1 MRAEEALMTGHEM
14 KAVNTYRLGEFHPF
28 TGGGHEYL
36 YLVPSGA
43 IFALDEMTSAIIK
56 RLGEGER
63 GKDELLADLTAQDYT
78 APDIEE
84 AIEELYQSHAIAT
97 GNGFNDS
104 AEKLPMPFPLQ
115 TLVLNV
121 TNQCNLSCKYCYE
134 FGEDRVA
141 TPEGKPK
148 FMSEETAR
156 AAVDY
161 LLDQSPGR
169 RAVHLTFFGGETL
182 MNFKVV
188 RSSIEYARERAHEVG
203 KYVDFS
209 LTTNAT
215 LLTPE
220 VIAYLAENQVGVTI
234 SIDGPK
240 EMNDSLRVFSNGQGS
255 YEVIAPKVKELLAH
269 HKSRPVG
276 ARVTLTSQV
285 VDVKSIYRHLKDE
298 MGFYE
303 VGFAPVTTSPVR
315 LYAIGTNG
323 LNDILTQFTEL
334 AYEYLECALRNEHHG
349 FSNVSDTLQELHA
362 GISKSHPCGASLGLL
377 GVGPSGDIA
386 PCHRFVDSDTHKL
399 GHISTGVDRDK
410 QADFLDRGHISSKP
424 ECHTCWAR
432 PVCSGGCYHEA
443 YVRYGDTGHANL
455 HYCDW
460 IRGWTHVCLQN
471 LRRDRRAQSE
481 ISGTL

>member
-1 MRAEEALMTGHEM
+1 MS
-14 KAVNTYRLGEFHPF
+14 TYRIGEFHPF
-28 TGGGHEYL
+28 HGGGQEYL

-43 IFALDEMTSAIIK
+43 IFALNEVASAVIK
-56 RLGEGER
+56 QLGEGER
-63 GKDELLADLTAQDYT
+63 TKDEMLAGLTAQGYT
-78 APDIEE
+78 VSDVEE
-84 AIEELYQSHAIAT
+84 TVEELYQAHAIAT
-97 GNGFNDS
+97 GNGFDETVQK
-104 AEKLPMPFPLQ
+104 APMPFPLQ

-188 RSSIEYARERAHEVG
+188 RSTIEYARDRAHAAG
-203 KYVDFS
+203 KYIDFS

-215 LLTPE
+215 LLTPQ
-220 VIAYLAENQVGVTI
+220 VIEYLAANQVGVTI

-240 EMNDSLRVFSNGQGS
+240 EMNDKLRVFSNGQGS
-255 YEVIAPKVKELLAH
+255 YEVIAPKVKELLAK
-269 HKSRPVG
+269 HKSRPIA

-285 VDVKSIYRHLKDE
+285 VDVKRIYRHLKE
-298 MGFYE
+298 ELGFHE

-323 LNDILTQFTEL
+323 LDDILTQFTEL
-334 AYEYLECALRNEHHG
+334 ADEYLEFALRDEHHG
-349 FSNVSDTLQELHA
+349 FSNVSDTLGELHA
-362 GISKSHPCGASLGLL
+362 GISKAHPCGASLGLL

-399 GHISTGVDRDK
+399 GHISTGVDRER
-410 QADFLDRGHISSKP
+410 QADFLDRGHISRKP

-460 IRGWTHVCLQN
+460 IRGWTDVCLRVYGELAARN
-471 LRRDRRAQSE
+471 PRFLDHFDERKA
-481 ISGTL
+481 I

>member
-1 MRAEEALMTGHEM
+1 MNEAT
-14 KAVNTYRLGEFHPF
+14 TYRLGEFHPF
-28 TGGGHEYL
+28 SGGGQDYL

-43 IFALDEMTSAIIK
+43 IFALDDLSSAVIN
-56 RLGEGER
+56 RLRAGACEQT
-63 GKDELLADLTAQDYT
+63 ELVAGLTAQGFAAADT
-78 APDIEE
+78 AE
-84 AIEELYQSHAIAT
+84 AIEELYHSHAIA
-97 GNGFNDS
+97 NGAGFATE
-104 AEKLPMPFPLQ
+104 AEKPPMPFPLQ

-148 FMSEETAR
+148 FMTEETAR
-156 AAVDY
+156 AAVDF
-161 LLDQSPGR
+161 LLANSPGR

-188 RSSIEYARERAHEVG
+188 RAAIEYARAQAHAAG

-215 LLTPE
+215 LLTPP
-220 VIAYLAENQVGVTI
+220 VIEYLAEQHVGITI

-255 YEVIAPKVKELLAH
+255 YEVIAPKVKELLAKH
-269 HKSRPVG
+269 HTRPIG

-285 VDVKSIYRHLKDE
+285 VDVKRIYHHLKDE
-298 MGFYE
+298 LGFYE

-315 LYAIGTNG
+315 LYAINSNG
-323 LNDILTQFTEL
+323 LNTVLEQFTEL
-334 AYEYLECALRNEHHG
+334 ANEYLEYALRDEHHG
-349 FSNVSDTLQELHA
+349 FSNVGDTIRELHA
-362 GISKSHPCGASLGLL
+362 GVSKSHPCGAGLGML
-377 GVGPSGDIA
+377 GVAPSGDLA

-399 GHISTGVDRDK
+399 GHLSTGIDRAV
-410 QADFLDRGHISSKP
+410 QAEFLTRGGIEGKL

-460 IRGWTHVCLQN
+460 IRGWTDVCL
-471 LRRDRRAQSE
+471 RVYGE
-481 ISGTL
+481 IAARNPKFLERLNQ

>member
-1 MRAEEALMTGHEM
+1 MNM
-14 KAVNTYRLGEFHPF
+14 YRLGEFHPF
-28 TGGGHEYL
+28 SGAGREYL

-43 IFALDEMTSAIIK
+43 IFALDELSSAIVN
-56 RLGEGER
+56 RLRESDCAQ
-63 GKDELLADLTAQDYT
+63 DELVAAGTAKGF
-78 APDIEE
+78 PEPEVSE
-84 AIEELYQSHAIAT
+84 AIEELYQSHAIAN
-97 GNGFNDS
+97 GNGFA
-104 AEKLPMPFPLQ
+104 AEVEKPPMPFPLQ
-115 TLVLNV
+115 TVVLNV

-156 AAVDY
+156 AAVDF
-161 LLDQSPGR
+161 LLANSQGR
-169 RAVHLTFFGGETL
+169 RAIHLTFFGGETL

-188 RSSIEYARERAHEVG
+188 RSTVEYAREQAHAAG
-203 KYVDFS
+203 KYIDFS

-215 LLTPE
+215 LLTPP
-220 VIAYLAENQVGVTI
+220 VIEFLTENHVGVTI

-240 EMNDSLRVFSNGQGS
+240 EMNDQLRVFSNGQGS
-255 YEVIAPKVKELLAH
+255 YEVIAPKVKELLARH
-269 HKSRPVG
+269 NTRPIG

-285 VDVKSIYRHLKDE
+285 VDVKRIYRHLKDE
-298 MGFYE
+298 IGFYE

-315 LYAIGTNG
+315 LYAIGSAG
-323 LNDILTQFTEL
+323 LNGVLEQFTEL
-334 AYEYLECALRNEHHG
+334 AYEYLECALRDEHHG

-362 GISKSHPCGASLGLL
+362 GVSKSHPCGAGLGLV
-377 GVGPSGDIA
+377 GVAPSGDIA

-399 GHISTGVDRDK
+399 GHLSTGVDRAV
-410 QADFLDRGHISSKP
+410 QADFLERGGIQRKP

-460 IRGWTHVCLQN
+460 IRGWTDVCL
-471 LRRDRRAQSE
+471 RIYGE
-481 ISGTL
+481 IAARNPKFLERFDERKAI